1 MESFMFSK
9 NKTDNPQQSLT
20 DYSEGCLDNFCCDSN
35 IASITSAT
43 PTTSLNRNPEHSR
56 NKDFKSLRLNTF
68 IPNVGRV
75 KECRSNKN
83 YETICSEY
91 EHLIIKVINSFK
103 SISLKPDFHDLIQE
117 GFLILCESVEIFDSS
132 DSSNF
137 EEFANQYIQT
147 RLKALRREQ
156 LYTPKIFKEL
166 LKNGVVLM
174 QLPSM
179 SEREIDEYKS
189 LLLNGVKNLSFKQRL
204 IISRLYGF
212 QSEPT
217 TMRKIAKD
225 LEISYEAVRRLHKRA
240 LINLAQNLDLHLFT
254 S

>member
-1 MESFMFSK
+1 MFSK
-9 NKTDNPQQSLT
+9 YKTDYPQQNLT
-20 DYSEGCLDNFCCDSN
+20 DCSEGWLDNFCCDNS
-35 IASITSAT
+35 IASIISTT

-75 KECRSNKN
+75 KECQSNKD

-91 EHLIIKVINSFK
+91 EHLIIKVVNSFK

-117 GFLILCESVEIFDSS
+117 GFLILCESVKMFDSS

-156 LYTPKIFKEL
+156 LYTPKIFKNL

-179 SEREIDEYKS
+179 SEREIDEFKS
-189 LLLNGVKNLSFKQRL
+189 LLLKGVKNLSFKQRI

-212 QSEPT
+212 HSEPT
-217 TMRKIAKD
+217 TMRKIAKN